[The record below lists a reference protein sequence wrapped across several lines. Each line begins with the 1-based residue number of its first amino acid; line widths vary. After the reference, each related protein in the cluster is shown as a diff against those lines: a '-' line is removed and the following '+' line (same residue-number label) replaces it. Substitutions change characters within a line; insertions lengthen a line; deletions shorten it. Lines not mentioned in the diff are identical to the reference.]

1 MWNFFFPHFWM
12 GRRMFAGFMSRL
24 TVPGFDLL
32 AWLRPLF
39 PCLFFSFSL
48 SPTFF
53 FLQNKK
59 ISSVHRLEMSDQS
72 KRSRRYVPRSSRRSF
87 YLFVQ
92 QINLKFVSKIEN
104 QRHSNRMKTFLKL
117 IIRRISSSLFPRR
130 TTFETFQSAVL
141 LTVCVGTFSPH
152 HLKWYSG

>member
-1 MWNFFFPHFWM
+1 LFSLVWNVELFFPHFWM

-39 PCLFFSFSL
+39 PCLFFCSL

-53 FLQNKK
+53 SYKTKKFRVSIVLKCPTSQNGPD
-59 ISSVHRLEMSDQS
+59 VN
-72 KRSRRYVPRSSRRSF
+72 PRSSRRSF

-92 QINLKFVSKIEN
+92 QINLKFVSKREN

-117 IIRRISSSLFPRR
+117 IIRRISSSLFLG
-130 TTFETFQSAVL
+130 EQL
-141 LTVCVGTFSPH
+141 LKHSKVQCS
-152 HLKWYSG
+152 